1 MYAQIFTKIRIIQ
14 RNFVE
19 IFLSEM
25 HINVK
30 KIENTET
37 FLRYC
42 QLNHCIH
49 CADCHETHS

>member
-1 MYAQIFTKIRIIQ
+1 MYVQIFTKIRIIQ

-30 KIENTET
+30 KLKIQKH
-37 FLRYC
+37 FLD
-42 QLNHCIH
+42 IV
-49 CADCHETHS
+49 S